1 MGYLLLVGRWGEQ
14 FIGFGES
21 FSGDIGTA
29 LASGGN
35 GSSRWRAMALLSLL
49 DINLSFGGPS
59 ILEGLNFQVD
69 AGERVCLLGRNGA
82 GKTTLMRVI
91 AGEINPDS
99 GDVYRPQG
107 AVYTRLPQEV
117 PDDLT
122 GSVHDIVSSGLRPN
136 DDRHEEDW
144 ERDVRVEDLLERLKL
159 ESDQDFS
166 ELSGGL
172 KRRVLLARALAGQP
186 DLLLLDEPTNHLD
199 LDSILWLEE
208 FLLSEKITLFFV
220 THDRAFLRKLATRI
234 IELDRGQLASWSC
247 DYDTYLVRKEEV
259 LLAEEKQAAAFDK
272 RLAQEEV
279 WLRRGVKARR
289 TRDEGRVTRLK
300 KMRAERRARRSAVG
314 TANINLSEAERS
326 GQRVVET
333 IGVDF
338 AYDGGESLVTNLD
351 LMINRGD
358 KIGLIGPNGVGKTTF
373 IKMLLGQLEP
383 SAGEIKRGTR
393 LEVVYFDQLRS
404 QINGDLTVAENIS
417 DGNETVMVNGHSRH
431 VITYLQDFLFEPS
444 RARTPA
450 RVLSG
455 GERNRLLL
463 ARLFTKPANVLVMD
477 EPTNDLDAE
486 TLDLLENLLVEYQ
499 GTLLVVS
506 HDRDF
511 LDNVVTST
519 LVFEG
524 EGRIA
529 EYVGGYADWVAE
541 KAKRAAYQLQREEIA
556 AAKAKLSEVAVST
569 AAKPKRLN
577 NKEREELKKLPAQIE
592 ALETEHTQL
601 TEKLGDPDFYK
612 NEAAKFSEVSAQ
624 LEANEKAHEVAFTRW
639 EELEARQEGA
649 EQ

>member
-1 MGYLLLVGRWGEQ
+1 
-14 FIGFGES
+14 
-21 FSGDIGTA
+21 
-29 LASGGN
+29 
-35 GSSRWRAMALLSLL
+35 MALLSLL

-59 ILEGLNFQVD
+59 VLESLNFQVD
-69 AGERVCLLGRNGA
+69 PGERVCLLGRNGT

-99 GDVYRPQG
+99 GDVFRPKG

-117 PDDLT
+117 PTDLRGT
-122 GSVHDIVSSGLRPN
+122 VHDIVYAGLRDN
-136 DDRHEEDW
+136 MDHHEEEW
-144 ERDVRVEDLLERLKL
+144 ERDVRVEDLIARLGL
-159 ESDQDFS
+159 SGSSEFT

-199 LDSILWLEE
+199 LDSILWLEN
-208 FLLSEKITLFFV
+208 FLLTEKISLFFV

-234 IELDRGQLASWSC
+234 IELDRGRLSSWSC
-247 DYDTYLVRKEEV
+247 DYDTYLVRKEDM

-300 KMRAERRARRSAVG
+300 NMRLERRARRETVGSASI
-314 TANINLSEAERS
+314 TLSEAQRS

-338 AYDGGESLVTNLD
+338 AYPNGDLLVKDLNL
-351 LMINRGD
+351 MVSRGD
-358 KIGLIGPNGVGKTTF
+358 KIGLIGPNGAGKTTF
-373 IKMLLGQLEP
+373 IKLLLGQLE
-383 SAGEIKRGTR
+383 ATVGVIKRGTK

-404 QINGDLTVAENIS
+404 QIDGDRTVAENIN

-431 VITYLQDFLFEPS
+431 VMTYLQDFLFEPD

-511 LDNVVTST
+511 LNNVVTST

-524 EGRIA
+524 EGRIG
-529 EYVGGYADWVAE
+529 EYVGGYSDWVLE
-541 KAKRAAYQLQREEIA
+541 KEKQAASQAKVAEIA
-556 AAKAKLSEVAVST
+556 AAREAAPPAQVKGQATPTVKVRKLNNRERRELETLPAKIVTLETEQLGLTAKLS
-569 AAKPKRLN
+569 
-577 NKEREELKKLPAQIE
+577 
-592 ALETEHTQL
+592 
-601 TEKLGDPDFYK
+601 DPVFYK
-612 NEAAKFSEVSAQ
+612 NEAAKFAEVKTRLEVIEREHASA
-624 LEANEKAHEVAFTRW
+624 FSRW
-639 EELEARQEGA
+639 EELDGA
-649 EQ
+649 E